1 MTWTVYAVFSDARVE
16 NAVEGQ
22 HTYEHTCLS
31 IQAGQNHLAS
41 PAGRS
46 VGSIGGSRHIRWKA
60 LGHPSQY
67 MSDPSELHDEQW
79 SSLDYKGGEV
89 VQRR

>member
-1 MTWTVYAVFSDARVE
+1 MVSGAVSDAETE
-16 NAVEGQ
+16 NAVEGDF
-22 HTYEHTCLS
+22 TTGRTCLS
-31 IQAGQNHLAS
+31 IQAGQYHLAS

-46 VGSIGGSRHIRWKA
+46 VGSIGGSKHMRWKA

-79 SSLDYKGGEV
+79 STLACKRGEMLPE
-89 VQRR
+89 RR